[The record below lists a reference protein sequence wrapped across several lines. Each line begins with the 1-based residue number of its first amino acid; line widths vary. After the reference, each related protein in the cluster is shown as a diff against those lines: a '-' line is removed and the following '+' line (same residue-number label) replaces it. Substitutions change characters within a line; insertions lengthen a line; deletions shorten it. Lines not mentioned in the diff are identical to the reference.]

1 MAPRSTGTSDDQR
14 GFTGQVDDTHIEVD
28 WPRSIGFFGAI
39 GAAVALDLVSM
50 PIAIFVAAVPFLKLM
65 NRPNAPKP
73 QRFFSHLVDGAAK
86 PVGGDSEGTVRWA
99 PHPQGSRPRARR
111 ATARR
116 TTSRRT
122 TTSRRRSRARAAA

>member
-1 MAPRSTGTSDDQR
+1 MTARI
-14 GFTGQVDDTHIEVD
+14 DDTHIEVD

-50 PIAIFVAAVPFLKLM
+50 PIAVFVAAVPFLKLM

-73 QRFFSHLVDGAAK
+73 QQFFSHLVDGAAK

-99 PHPQGSRPRARR
+99 PKASRAKRTSTTRPRTGRR
-111 ATARR
+111 ASGR
-116 TTSRRT
+116 T
-122 TTSRRRSRARAAA
+122 RSRARAA

>member
-1 MAPRSTGTSDDQR
+1 MADRI
-14 GFTGQVDDTHIEVD
+14 DDTHIVVD

-50 PIAIFVAAVPFLKLM
+50 PIAVFVAAVPFLKLM

-73 QRFFSHLVDGAAK
+73 QQFFSHLVDGAAK

-99 PHPQGSRPRARR
+99 PKAMRAQSNRARR
-111 ATARR
+111 SHGSARSKVSR
-116 TTSRRT
+116 TGSSAGKSSRK
-122 TTSRRRSRARAAA
+122 SAGKRAA

>member
-1 MAPRSTGTSDDQR
+1 MSARI
-14 GFTGQVDDTHIEVD
+14 DDTHIEVD

-65 NRPNAPKP
+65 NRPNAPRP
-73 QRFFSHLVDGAAK
+73 QQFFSHLVDGAAK

-99 PHPQGSRPRARR
+99 AKPPRKSRG
-111 ATARR
+111 
-116 TTSRRT
+116 TTS
-122 TTSRRRSRARAAA
+122 SRRRSGSGRSRSRARAA